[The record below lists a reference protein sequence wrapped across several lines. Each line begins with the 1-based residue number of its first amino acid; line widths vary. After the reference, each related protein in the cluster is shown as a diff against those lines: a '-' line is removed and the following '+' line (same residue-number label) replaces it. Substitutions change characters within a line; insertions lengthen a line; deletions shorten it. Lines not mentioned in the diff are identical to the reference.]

1 MSQEGAPEQVQ
12 ESGAEE
18 LDIIKKELIGLTLK
32 GALPKLVYQTEQM
45 IPDDSLKVYDYVGMN
60 K

>member
-1 MSQEGAPEQVQ
+1 MSQEGVPEQVQ

-18 LDIIKKELIGLTLK
+18 LDIKKELLALTLTD
-32 GALPKLVYQTEQM
+32 ALPKLVYQTEQK
-45 IPDDSLKVYDYVGMN
+45 IPDDSLKVYDYLGME

>member
-1 MSQEGAPEQVQ
+1 MVSQEGAPEQVQ

-18 LDIIKKELIGLTLK
+18 LDVKKELIGLTLK
-32 GALPKLVYQTEQM
+32 SALPKLVYQTEQM